1 MKRLTKIVCT
11 TGPSSRDPATIGRMV
26 DAGVDVFRIN
36 FSFGDRKSH
45 GEEVRRIRSQARAR
59 KRIVGIL
66 QDLPGPKSRIGKIRN
81 GAVNLTKGRDFVLT
95 TTNLI
100 GDSTRATVNH
110 PEMPSLLH
118 EGDSLYLA
126 DGVIELKVIKVEDGQ
141 IRCTVVNGGLLSS
154 GKGLNA
160 PGIDL
165 PFKVPTDADVSH
177 LTYGLELGVDFF
189 ALSFVR
195 DASEIRSA
203 RRIASQKKSGEEAFL
218 IAKIEKREGVE
229 NFDSIVQEADGIMVA
244 RGDLG
249 IEMPLEQVPIVQKKI
264 IRRCNELGKPVM
276 VATQILESMVDS
288 LIPTRAEVSDISNAI
303 LDGAD
308 SLMLSD
314 ETAAGKYPVEAVSML
329 DRVARATDSILD
341 GHFKDPPSGATVGV
355 EEAVGH
361 AACSLAGY
369 IGASAIVAPTQT
381 GATVKRITKY
391 RPNIPVIA
399 MCVDEK
405 VARKLTLLRSV
416 TPMMTIRRERID
428 DLFADAQKA
437 AARLDLAKKR
447 DRIVVAMGKPG
458 VKGSTDL
465 VKVHTIE

>member
-1 MKRLTKIVCT
+1 VSTI
-11 TGPSSRDPATIGRMV
+11 GPSSRDPATIGRMV

-45 GEEVRRIRSQARAR
+45 GQGVRRIRAQTRAR
-59 KRIVGIL
+59 RRIVGIL
-66 QDLPGPKSRIGKIRN
+66 QDLPGPKIRIGKIRN
-81 GAVNLTKGRDFVLT
+81 GAVSLTKGRDFVLT
-95 TTNLI
+95 TSSLI

-110 PEMPSLLH
+110 PDMPSLLH

-126 DGVIELKVIKVEDGQ
+126 DGAIELKVIRVEDGRQ
-141 IRCTVVNGGLLSS
+141 IRCKVVNGGLLSS

-165 PFKVPTDADVSH
+165 AFKVPTDVDVSH
-177 LTYGLELGVDFF
+177 LTYGLKLGVDFF

-195 DASEIRSA
+195 DASEITSA
-203 RRIASQKKSGEEAFL
+203 RKIASQEKGGEKAFL
-218 IAKIEKREGVE
+218 IAKIEKREAVE

-341 GHFKDPPSGATVGV
+341 GHLKDPPPGAEVGV
-355 EEAVGH
+355 QEAVGH

-399 MCVDEK
+399 MCIDER
-405 VARKLTLLRSV
+405 VARKLTLLRGV
-416 TPMMTIRRERID
+416 TPIMTRRRERVD

-437 AARLDLAKKR
+437 IASLDLTKKG
-447 DRIVVAMGKPG
+447 DRIVFASGKPG
-458 VKGSTDL
+458 VEGSTDL
-465 VKVHTIE
+465 VKVHTIA

>member
-11 TGPSSRDPATIGRMV
+11 VGPSSRDPATIGRMV

-45 GEEVRRIRSQARAR
+45 GEEVRRIRSQTRAR
-59 KRIVGIL
+59 RRIVGIL
-66 QDLPGPKSRIGKIRN
+66 QDLPGPKIRIGKIRN
-81 GAVNLTKGRDFVLT
+81 GAVSLTKGRDFVLT
-95 TTNLI
+95 TTSLI
-100 GDSTRATVNH
+100 GDSTRATVSH
-110 PEMPSLLH
+110 PEMSSLLH

-126 DGVIELKVIKVEDGQ
+126 DGEIELKVIRVEDDGRQ

-165 PFKVPTDADVSH
+165 AFKVPTDADVSH

-195 DASEIRSA
+195 DASEIASA
-203 RRIASQKKSGEEAFL
+203 RKIASEKKGGEEAFL
-218 IAKIEKREGVE
+218 IAKIEKREAVE

-314 ETAAGKYPVEAVSML
+314 ETPISPVPLPTPISISARVRCSPGRWLKRCVCRASAGSCMLRAAVST
-329 DRVARATDSILD
+329 ATW
-341 GHFKDPPSGATVGV
+341 
-355 EEAVGH
+355 
-361 AACSLAGY
+361 
-369 IGASAIVAPTQT
+369 ASAKPKRTTGRCYPFPPMAPASSP
-381 GATVKRITKY
+381 GRRSSPATLS
-391 RPNIPVIA
+391 
-399 MCVDEK
+399 C
-405 VARKLTLLRSV
+405 S
-416 TPMMTIRRERID
+416 
-428 DLFADAQKA
+428 
-437 AARLDLAKKR
+437 
-447 DRIVVAMGKPG
+447 G
-458 VKGSTDL
+458 
-465 VKVHTIE
+465 